1 MAIGAEE
8 VKRILLQMVKVIE
21 ENKVYL
27 TELDAAI
34 GDNDHGI
41 NMNKGFKFAEEKLL
55 AMENAGISDMIKT
68 VAMGLLSHVGGS
80 AGPLYGTLFLK
91 ASGASK
97 EKNEINLLDF
107 CKMLREGIDGVKM
120 RGKSD
125 RGEKTMLDVLIPVL
139 QSLEQSADEG
149 ENAKS
154 AFEKALNAAKE
165 GVAFT
170 KTIKATK
177 GRASYLGDRSI
188 GHIDPGAM
196 SSCLL
201 VSAIYEM
208 L

>member
-1 MAIGAEE
+1 MAIGAKE
-8 VKRILLQMVKVIE
+8 VKRILLHMVKVIE

-41 NMNKGFKFAEEKLL
+41 NMNKGFKFAEEKIKT
-55 AMENAGISDMIKT
+55 MEDASISDLLKT
-68 VAMGLLSHVGGS
+68 LAMGLLSHVGGS

-91 ASGASK
+91 ASGAAK
-97 EKNEINLLDF
+97 DKDEIDLADF
-107 CKMLREGIDGVKM
+107 CKMLGEGIDGVKM

-139 QSLEQSADEG
+139 ESLNQSADEG
-149 ENAKS
+149 AGAKP
-154 AFEKALNAAKE
+154 AFEKALLAAKE
-165 GVAFT
+165 GVAYT

-177 GRASYLGDRSI
+177 GRASYLGERSI

-201 VSAIYEM
+201 VNAIYDI

>member
-1 MAIGAEE
+1 MAIGAKE
-8 VKRILLQMVKVIE
+8 VNRILLQMVKDIE
-21 ENKVYL
+21 ENKAYL

-41 NMNKGFKFAEEKLL
+41 NMNKGFRFAGEKLG
-55 AMENAGISDMIKT
+55 AMENSSISDMIKT
-68 VAMGLLSHVGGS
+68 VATGLLSHVGGS

-97 EKNEINLLDF
+97 EKDEISLSDF
-107 CKMLREGIDGVKM
+107 CVMLREGVDGVKM

-139 QSLEQSADEG
+139 ESLEQSAAEG
-149 ENAKS
+149 EGAKP
-154 AFEKALNAAKE
+154 AFEKALIAAKE
-165 GVAFT
+165 GVEFT

-201 VSAIYEM
+201 VNAIYEM